1 MNANNILMMGR
12 QPYREKSLF
21 ELNLTTRAKN
31 ALKSYNI
38 KTIGDVLN
46 FIANPYYLEY
56 RRSPFLPRR
65 VYYERRHRGIL
76 ALLMIRNCGPKMV
89 ERIADEFIRVGVPP
103 ALLEDK
109 YPR

>member
-12 QPYREKSLF
+12 QPYRGKSLF
-21 ELNLTTRAKN
+21 ELNLTTRTKN
-31 ALKSYNI
+31 ALKRYNI

-46 FIANPYYLEY
+46 FVANPYHLVN
-56 RRSPFLPRR
+56 RRSPFLPRV

-76 ALLMIRNCGPKMV
+76 ALLMIRNCGRKTV
-89 ERIADEFIRVGVPP
+89 ERIADEFIRAGVPP
-103 ALLEDK
+103 ALLEGK